1 VFSRVLDLADTPFV
15 GLMGIA
21 VCAADG
27 PCRDGTLSPI
37 GKVCREV
44 VSMEPD
50 SIEFSPLAATEP
62 DAAPW
67 VDRVVRSPVVRSG
80 YLSLAVH
87 LLLCIL
93 LAVFAFEKKPSPRLR
108 PLVLSMREQPQDDAA
123 GDQAV
128 AVDIGAAD
136 EAAGSEAI
144 AAARAAAAVDPLLVD
159 EPPLVAMAA
168 IDSLPTSDAVGAEA
182 IPEAEPSDQVFALPQ
197 GAGPIALPVS
207 ARGGPA
213 RPAASERA
221 TARAA
226 IGGGPPDGKPFASR
240 TGAGRSASVRGRG
253 GSTASEAAVERGLD
267 WLALHQAVDGS
278 WQFDLSGCR
287 CNGACRDP
295 GSLTSSTASTAI
307 ALLPFLGAG
316 HTHVDGR
323 HQETVSRGIYY
334 LISRMQRTPRGGD
347 FCEGN
352 MYGHGV
358 TTLALAEALGMTKDD
373 MLVPPVRD
381 AIRFIETAQD
391 MHSGGWRYLPGQ
403 AGDITVTAWQLSA
416 LKSAQLA
423 GLEAPSPTIDGV
435 RRFLDRVQTLNGAA
449 YGYRSPSAKPCTS
462 AIGLLC
468 RMYTGWGAEQ
478 EPLNRGLTTL
488 AKPGPA
494 PEAIYQNFYLS
505 QALLQFNHPVWP
517 RWNMKNRDQLIA
529 QQARVAHESGS
540 WFFADHDTA
549 PGGRLAHTALA
560 ILTLEVY
567 YRLLPIYQQEA
578 VESEF

>member
-1 VFSRVLDLADTPFV
+1 VFS
-15 GLMGIA
+15 I
-21 VCAADG
+21 
-27 PCRDGTLSPI
+27 SQ
-37 GKVCREV
+37 
-44 VSMEPD
+44 
-50 SIEFSPLAATEP
+50 
-62 DAAPW
+62 
-67 VDRVVRSPVVRSG
+67 
-80 YLSLAVH
+80 
-87 LLLCIL
+87 
-93 LAVFAFEKKPSPRLR
+93 
-108 PLVLSMREQPQDDAA
+108 QPADDAE
-123 GDQAV
+123 GDSAA

-136 EAAGSEAI
+136 AGAGSEAM
-144 AAARAAAAVDPLLVD
+144 AQASASAAVAEPPLVD

-168 IDSLPTSDAVGAEA
+168 IEPLPTVDRL
-182 IPEAEPSDQVFALPQ
+182 PEESATEGPPADQAFAQLLA
-197 GAGPIALPVS
+197 GGPIAQPVS
-207 ARGGPA
+207 ARGGPT
-213 RPAASERA
+213 RPAAAGR
-221 TARAA
+221 TGGRAA

-240 TGAGRSASVRGRG
+240 TGNGRIASVRGRG
-253 GSTASEAAVERGLD
+253 GNAASEAAVERGLE
-267 WLALHQAVDGS
+267 WLALHQAVNGS

-323 HQETVSRGIYY
+323 YQETVSRGIYY
-334 LISRMQRTPRGGD
+334 LLSRGQRTPRGSD

-381 AIRFIETAQD
+381 AVRFIETAQD

-403 AGDITVTAWQLSA
+403 SGDTTVTAWQLAA

-529 QQARVAHESGS
+529 QQARVAHEAGS

-549 PGGRLAHTALA
+549 PGGRLAHTCLA

-567 YRLLPIYQQEA
+567 YRLLPIYRQEA

>member
-1 VFSRVLDLADTPFV
+1 
-15 GLMGIA
+15 
-21 VCAADG
+21 
-27 PCRDGTLSPI
+27 
-37 GKVCREV
+37 
-44 VSMEPD
+44 MEPD
-50 SIEFSPLAATEP
+50 SMEFTPLAAP
-62 DAAPW
+62 GPKAAPW
-67 VDRVVRSPVVRSG
+67 VDRAVRSPVVRSG
-80 YLSLAVH
+80 YLSLAGH

-93 LAVFAFEKKPSPRLR
+93 LAIFAVEKKPPHRLR
-108 PLVLSMREQPQDDAA
+108 PLVLSLSQQTLDDAD
-123 GDQAV
+123 GDQAA
-128 AVDIGAAD
+128 AVEIGAAD
-136 EAAGSEAI
+136 DAAGSEAMAQAH
-144 AAARAAAAVDPLLVD
+144 AAGAV
-159 EPPLVAMAA
+159 EPPPVDQPLLVAMAA
-168 IDSLPTSDAVGAEA
+168 IDPLPVSDAVDTASA
-182 IPEAEPSDQVFALPQ
+182 PEDQPSDQAFELPL
-197 GAGPIALPVS
+197 GAGPIAQQVS
-207 ARGGPA
+207 ARSGPA
-213 RPAASERA
+213 RPAAAGRA
-221 TARAA
+221 AARAA

-240 TGAGRSASVRGRG
+240 TGDGRSAAVRGRG
-253 GSTASEAAVERGLD
+253 GNAASEAAVERGLE
-267 WLALHQAVDGS
+267 WLAMHQAVDGS
-278 WQFDLSGCR
+278 WQFDLTGCR

-316 HTHVDGR
+316 HTHRDGR

-334 LISRMQRTPRGGD
+334 LLSRMQRTPRGGD

-391 MHSGGWRYLPGQ
+391 MHGGGWRYLPGQ
-403 AGDITVTAWQLSA
+403 SGDLTVTAWQLAA

-435 RRFLDRVQTLNGAA
+435 RRFLDRVQSLNGAA
-449 YGYRSPSAKPCTS
+449 YGYISPSAKPCTS

-468 RMYTGWGAEQ
+468 RMYTGWGPEQ
-478 EPLNRGLTTL
+478 EPLNRGLSTL
-488 AKPGPA
+488 AKTGPA
-494 PEAIYQNFYLS
+494 PQAIYQNFYLS

-517 RWNMKNRDQLIA
+517 RWNLKNRDQLIA
-529 QQARVAHESGS
+529 QQARVAHETGS

-549 PGGRLAHTALA
+549 PGGRLAHTSLA

-578 VESEF
+578 VDSEF

>member
-1 VFSRVLDLADTPFV
+1 MQPDSF
-15 GLMGIA
+15 
-21 VCAADG
+21 
-27 PCRDGTLSPI
+27 
-37 GKVCREV
+37 
-44 VSMEPD
+44 SMELTPPAPP
-50 SIEFSPLAATEP
+50 EPGAT
-62 DAAPW
+62 PW

-80 YLSLAVH
+80 YLSLAGH

-93 LAVFAFEKKPSPRLR
+93 LAIFAQEKKPRARLR
-108 PLVLSMREQPQDDAA
+108 PLVFSMSQQTADDAE
-123 GDQAV
+123 GDSVA
-128 AVDIGAAD
+128 AVDIGAPDAVAGG
-136 EAAGSEAI
+136 EATAQASAS
-144 AAARAAAAVDPLLVD
+144 AAVAEPPLVD

-168 IDSLPTSDAVGAEA
+168 IDPLPTVDPL
-182 IPEAEPSDQVFALPQ
+182 PEESATKDPPADQAFAQLLA
-197 GAGPIALPVS
+197 GGPIAQPVS
-207 ARGGPA
+207 ARGGPT
-213 RPAASERA
+213 RPPAAGSRSSG
-221 TARAA
+221 RSGAA
-226 IGGGPPDGKPFASR
+226 SSGPPDGKPFASR
-240 TGAGRSASVRGRG
+240 TGTGRAASVRGRG
-253 GSTASEAAVERGLD
+253 GNAASEAAVERGLE
-267 WLALHQAVDGS
+267 WLALHQAVNGS

-316 HTHVDGR
+316 HTHVDG
-323 HQETVSRGIYY
+323 HYQETVSRGIYY
-334 LISRMQRTPRGGD
+334 LLSRMQRTPRGGD

-381 AIRFIETAQD
+381 AVRFIETAQD

-403 AGDITVTAWQLSA
+403 AGDTTVTAWQLAA

-468 RMYTGWGAEQ
+468 RMYTGWGPEQ
-478 EPLNRGLTTL
+478 EALNRGLTTL

-494 PEAIYQNFYLS
+494 PQAVYQNFYLA
-505 QALLQFNHPVWP
+505 QALVQFDHPVWP
-517 RWNMKNRDQLIA
+517 RWNMKNRDQLVA
-529 QQARVAHESGS
+529 QQARVAHEAGS
-540 WFFADHDTA
+540 WSFDDRDTA

-567 YRLLPIYQQEA
+567 YRLLPIYRQEA